1 MNASGLRKIP
11 PKECKTCQKMAKI
24 LPNIVATPVVLQFA
38 YLTQPSG
45 IQPFFDFLQSIFCS
59 CMIFASNFS
68 RLGL

>member
-1 MNASGLRKIP
+1 
-11 PKECKTCQKMAKI
+11 MAKI

-38 YLTQPSG
+38 YLTQPFG
-45 IQPFFDFLQSIFCS
+45 IQTFFDFLQSIFCS